1 MPYPVKV
8 LLATS
13 RSWYLGHTA
22 RAFAIRDSL
31 VALCMADKRPAGVS
45 SDLYRRCWPYH
56 VAMKF
61 FYHCTSQI
69 LEEKATYFFSYLYDS
84 WLENELRSHSYDV
97 IQSIMGFGIQGFRH
111 PSSRGALKVVDCPN
125 THPVTY
131 RGFWQREC
139 DLWCPREKV
148 PIPRRFFRR
157 MTQELEMA
165 DMILCPSTFVKESML
180 LNGIPESKCFV
191 NPFGVDSQLF
201 KSRSHIPTT
210 PKFICVGT
218 ICLRK
223 GHQYLFRAFE
233 LVKKVIPT
241 AELICVG
248 GYKRD
253 FAKEKP
259 KWKGSFTHIP
269 HVDQTTLAGI
279 LQNCTAFVF
288 PSQEEGFARVLSEA
302 MGAGLPIIASHE
314 SGATTLVRDGIE
326 GFIVRGR
333 DPRHIADAMV
343 RVALDPGLN
352 LKMGEAAFQ
361 KGAAKNTWQDYGD
374 RLLEKYQRRL
384 ASFKHT

>member
-1 MPYPVKV
+1 
-8 LLATS
+8 
-13 RSWYLGHTA
+13 
-22 RAFAIRDSL
+22 
-31 VALCMADKRPAGVS
+31 MADKKPRLLPRQF
-45 SDLYRRCWPYH
+45 YKRCWPYH

-84 WLENELRSHSYDV
+84 WLEKELRSQSYDV
-97 IQSIMGFGIQGFRH
+97 IQSIMGFGIQGFHH

-125 THPVTY
+125 SHPVTY

-148 PIPRRFFRR
+148 PIPRRIFRR

-165 DMILCPSTFVKESML
+165 DMILCPSVFVKETML
-180 LNGIPESKCFV
+180 LNGLPETKCFV

-201 KSRSHIPTT
+201 KSRSIIPTT

-223 GHQYLFRAFE
+223 GYQYLFRAFG
-233 LVKKVIPT
+233 LVKKVIPN
-241 AELICVG
+241 AELICIG
-248 GYKRD
+248 DYKRD

-269 HVDQTTLAGI
+269 HVDHSTLAEL
-279 LQNCTAFVF
+279 LQKCTAFVF
-288 PSQEEGFARVLSEA
+288 PSQEEGFARGLSEA
-302 MGAGLPIIASHE
+302 MGAGLPVIASHE

-326 GFIVRGR
+326 GLIVRGR
-333 DPRHIADAMV
+333 DPQHIADAMI
-343 RVALDPGLN
+343 RVALDPELN
-352 LKMGEAAFQ
+352 LKMGKAAFE

-374 RLLEKYQRRL
+374 RLIEEYQRRL
-384 ASFKHT
+384 ATFKHL

>member
-1 MPYPVKV
+1 MNVI
-8 LLATS
+8 LASS
-13 RSWYLGHTA
+13 RSWYLGNTS
-22 RAFAIRDSL
+22 I
-31 VALCMADKRPAGVS
+31 ALNERGVLSGLLMADKKPRLLPPQ
-45 SDLYRRCWPYH
+45 LYRRCWPYH
-56 VAMKF
+56 LAMKF
-61 FYHCTSQI
+61 FYHCSSQI

-84 WLENELRSHSYDV
+84 WLEIELRRHSYDV
-97 IQSIMGFGIQGFRH
+97 IQAIMGFGIHGFRH
-111 PSSRGALKVVDCPN
+111 ASSRHALKVVDCPN

-139 DLWCPREKV
+139 DLWCPGEIV
-148 PIPRRFFRR
+148 PIPGRFFRR
-157 MTQELEMA
+157 MTQELELA
-165 DMILCPSTFVKESML
+165 DLILCPSVFVKETML

-218 ICLRK
+218 ICVRK
-223 GHQYLFRAFE
+223 GYQYLFRAFE

-259 KWKGSFTHIP
+259 KWDDLFTHIP
-269 HVDQTTLAGI
+269 HVDHTTLAGI
-279 LQNCTAFVF
+279 LQKCSAFVF

-333 DPRHIADAMV
+333 DPQHIADAMV
-343 RVALDPGLN
+343 RIALDPELN
-352 LKMGEAAFQ
+352 LKMGKAAFQ

-374 RLLEKYQRRL
+374 RLLEEYRRRL
-384 ASFKHT
+384 AIFKHP

>member
-1 MPYPVKV
+1 MKV
-8 LLATS
+8 ILATT
-13 RSWYLGHTA
+13 RSWHLGHT
-22 RAFAIRDSL
+22 S
-31 VALCMADKRPAGVS
+31 VALHKKNALSSLLMADKKPRLLPAQF
-45 SDLYRRCWPYH
+45 YKRCWPYH
-56 VAMKF
+56 LAMKP
-61 FYHCTSQI
+61 FYHLATQI
-69 LEEKATYFFSYLYDS
+69 ISEKATYFFSYLYDS
-84 WLENELRSHSYDV
+84 WLEKELRSQSYDV
-97 IQSIMGFGIQGFRH
+97 IQSIMGFGIQGFHH

-139 DLWCPREKV
+139 DLWCPGEKV
-148 PIPRRFFRR
+148 PIPGRFFRR

-165 DMILCPSTFVKESML
+165 DLILCPSVFVKETML

-191 NPFGVDSQLF
+191 NPFGVDSHLF
-201 KSRSHIPTT
+201 KSRSFVPTT

-248 GYKRD
+248 DYKRD

-288 PSQEEGFARVLSEA
+288 PSQEEGFARVISEA

-314 SGATTLVRDGIE
+314 SGATTLVRDGFE

-333 DPRHIADAMV
+333 DPHHIADAMV
-343 RVALDPGLN
+343 RLALDPELN
-352 LKMGEAAFQ
+352 RRMGEAAFQ
-361 KGAAKNTWQDYGD
+361 KGAVKNTWQDYGD
-374 RLLEKYQRRL
+374 RLLEEYQRRL
-384 ASFKHT
+384 ATFKHL

>member
-1 MPYPVKV
+1 MNVI
-8 LLATS
+8 LASS
-13 RSWYLGHTA
+13 RSWYLGHT
-22 RAFAIRDSL
+22 SM
-31 VALCMADKRPAGVS
+31 ALHKRGVLCALLMADKKPRLLPRQF
-45 SDLYRRCWPYH
+45 YKRCWPYH
-56 VAMKF
+56 LAMKF
-61 FYHCTSQI
+61 FYHFTSQI

-84 WLENELRSHSYDV
+84 WVENELRSHSYDV
-97 IQSIMGFGIQGFRH
+97 IQGIIGFGIRGFRH
-111 PSSRGALKVVDCPN
+111 ASSRHALKVVDCPN
-125 THPVTY
+125 THPVTL

-139 DLWCPREKV
+139 DLWCPGENV
-148 PIPRRFFRR
+148 PMPGRFFRR

-165 DMILCPSTFVKESML
+165 DMILCPSVFVKETML

-201 KSRSHIPTT
+201 KSHSLIPTT

-233 LVKKVIPT
+233 LVKKVVPT

-248 GYKRD
+248 DYKRD

-259 KWKGSFTHIP
+259 KWKESFTHIP

-314 SGATTLVRDGIE
+314 SGATTLVQDGIE
-326 GFIVRGR
+326 GLIVRGR
-333 DPRHIADAMV
+333 DPQHIADAMV
-343 RVALDPGLN
+343 QIALDPELN
-352 LKMGEAAFQ
+352 LKMGKAAFR
-361 KGAAKNTWQDYGD
+361 KGASSNSWQDYGD
-374 RLLEKYQRRL
+374 RLIEEYQRRL
-384 ASFKHT
+384 ATFKHL

>member
-1 MPYPVKV
+1 
-8 LLATS
+8 
-13 RSWYLGHTA
+13 
-22 RAFAIRDSL
+22 
-31 VALCMADKRPAGVS
+31 MADKKPRLLPPQ
-45 SDLYRRCWPYH
+45 LYRRCWPYH

-61 FYHCTSQI
+61 FYHFPSQI
-69 LEEKATYFFSYLYDS
+69 LEEKATYFFSHLYDS
-84 WLENELRSHSYDV
+84 WLQKELRRRSYDV
-97 IQSIMGFGIQGFRH
+97 IHAIMGFGIHGFH
-111 PSSRGALKVVDCPN
+111 HASSKNALKVVDCPN
-125 THPVTY
+125 THPVTL

-139 DLWCPREKV
+139 DLWCPGEKV
-148 PIPRRFFRR
+148 PIPGRFFRR

-165 DMILCPSTFVKESML
+165 DLILCPSVFVKETML

-201 KSRSHIPTT
+201 ESRSIIPTT

-233 LVKKVIPT
+233 LVKKVIPN

-248 GYKRD
+248 DYKRD

-259 KWKGSFTHIP
+259 KWDGFFTHIP
-269 HVDQTTLAGI
+269 HVDHTTLAGI
-279 LQNCTAFVF
+279 LQKCSAFVF

-314 SGATTLVRDGIE
+314 SGATALVRDGIE

-333 DPRHIADAMV
+333 DPQHIADAMI
-343 RVALDPGLN
+343 RIALDPELN
-352 LKMGEAAFQ
+352 RRMGEAAFQ
-361 KGAAKNTWQDYGD
+361 KGAVKNTWQDYGD
-374 RLLEKYQRRL
+374 RLLEEYRRRL
-384 ASFKHT
+384 ATFKHP

>member
-1 MPYPVKV
+1 MRVI
-8 LLATS
+8 LATT
-13 RSWYLGHTA
+13 RSWHFGHTSI
-22 RAFAIRDSL
+22 AFHKKGVLSSL
-31 VALCMADKRPAGVS
+31 LMADKKPRLLPTEF
-45 SDLYRRCWPYH
+45 YRRCWPYH

-61 FYHCTSQI
+61 FYHFTSQI
-69 LEEKATYFFSYLYDS
+69 LEEKATYFYSYLYDL
-84 WLENELRSHSYDV
+84 WIEKELRNQSYDV

-111 PSSRGALKVVDCPN
+111 PSSRSALKVVDCPN

-139 DLWCPREKV
+139 DLWCPGENV
-148 PIPRRFFRR
+148 PIPGRFFRR

-165 DMILCPSTFVKESML
+165 DLILCPSVFVKETML
-180 LNGIPESKCFV
+180 LNGITDSKCFV
-191 NPFGVDSQLF
+191 NPFGVDSHLF
-201 KSRSHIPTT
+201 KSRSIIPTT

-223 GHQYLFRAFE
+223 GFQYLFRAFE
-233 LVKKVIPT
+233 LVKKVVPN

-248 GYKRD
+248 DYKRD

-269 HVDQTTLAGI
+269 HVDHSTLADL
-279 LQNCTAFVF
+279 LQKCTAFVF
-288 PSQEEGFARVLSEA
+288 PSQEEGFARVISEA

-333 DPRHIADAMV
+333 DPQHIADAMIQV
-343 RVALDPGLN
+343 FLDPELN
-352 LKMGEAAFQ
+352 REMGEAAHK

-374 RLLEKYQRRL
+374 RLLEEYQRRL
-384 ASFKHT
+384 ATFKRP

>member
-1 MPYPVKV
+1 MKV
-8 LLATS
+8 ILATT
-13 RSWYLGHTA
+13 RSWYLGHT
-22 RAFAIRDSL
+22 S
-31 VALCMADKRPAGVS
+31 VALHKRNALSALLMADKKPS
-45 SDLYRRCWPYH
+45 LLPPQLYRRCWPYH

-69 LEEKATYFFSYLYDS
+69 LEEKATYFFPYLYDT
-84 WLENELRSHSYDV
+84 WLEKELRSQSYDV

-139 DLWCPREKV
+139 DLWCRGEKV
-148 PIPRRFFRR
+148 PIPGRFFRR

-165 DMILCPSTFVKESML
+165 DLILCPSVFVKETML
-180 LNGIPESKCFV
+180 LNGLPETKCFV

-201 KSRSHIPTT
+201 KSRSIIPTT
-210 PKFICVGT
+210 PQFICVGT

-223 GHQYLFRAFE
+223 GYQYLFRAFE
-233 LVKKVIPT
+233 LVKKVIPN

-248 GYKRD
+248 DYKRD

-269 HVDQTTLAGI
+269 HVDHTTLAGI
-279 LQNCTAFVF
+279 LQKCTAFVF
-288 PSQEEGFARVLSEA
+288 PSQEEGFARVISEA

-326 GFIVRGR
+326 GIIVRGR
-333 DPRHIADAMV
+333 DPQHIADAMI
-343 RVALDPGLN
+343 RVALDPELN
-352 LKMGEAAFQ
+352 LKMGKAALE

-374 RLLEKYQRRL
+374 RLLEEYQRRL
-384 ASFKHT
+384 ATSKHL

>member
-1 MPYPVKV
+1 MKV
-8 LLATS
+8 TLGTT
-13 RSWYLGHTA
+13 RSWHLGHTSIA
-22 RAFAIRDSL
+22 LHKRGALSSL
-31 VALCMADKRPAGVS
+31 LMADKKPCLLPPQ
-45 SDLYRRCWPYH
+45 LYKRCWPYH

-61 FYHCTSQI
+61 FYHCASQI

-84 WLENELRSHSYDV
+84 WLQKELRRHSFDV
-97 IQSIMGFGIQGFRH
+97 IQAIMGFGIHGFCH
-111 PSSRGALKVVDCPN
+111 ASSKNALKVVDCPN

-139 DLWCPREKV
+139 DLWCPGENV
-148 PIPRRFFRR
+148 PIPGRFFRR

-165 DMILCPSTFVKESML
+165 DLILCPSVFVKETML

-201 KSRSHIPTT
+201 KSRSHIPTA

-218 ICLRK
+218 ICVRK
-223 GHQYLFRAFE
+223 GYQYLFRAFE
-233 LVKKVIPT
+233 LVKKVIPN

-248 GYKRD
+248 DYKRD

-259 KWKGSFTHIP
+259 KWDGFFTHIP
-269 HVDQTTLAGI
+269 HVDHTSLAGI
-279 LQNCTAFVF
+279 LQKCSAFVF

-326 GFIVRGR
+326 GIIVRGR
-333 DPRHIADAMV
+333 DPQHIAEAMI
-343 RVALDPGLN
+343 RVSFDPELN
-352 LKMGEAAFQ
+352 RKMGEAAFQ
-361 KGAAKNTWQDYGD
+361 KGAVKNTWQDYGN
-374 RLLEKYQRRL
+374 RLLEEYQRRL
-384 ASFKHT
+384 ATFKHL

>member
-1 MPYPVKV
+1 MGDKKPR
-8 LLATS
+8 LL
-13 RSWYLGHTA
+13 
-22 RAFAIRDSL
+22 
-31 VALCMADKRPAGVS
+31 PAQF
-45 SDLYRRCWPYH
+45 YKRCWPYH
-56 VAMKF
+56 LAMKF
-61 FYHCTSQI
+61 FYHFTSQI

-84 WLENELRSHSYDV
+84 WLAKELRCQSYDV
-97 IQSIMGFGIQGFRH
+97 IQSIMGFGIKGFRH

-139 DLWCPREKV
+139 DVWRPGEKV
-148 PIPRRFFRR
+148 PIPGRFFRR

-165 DMILCPSTFVKESML
+165 DLILCPSVFVKETML
-180 LNGIPESKCFV
+180 LNGLPETKCFV

-201 KSRSHIPTT
+201 KSRSIIPTT

-223 GHQYLFRAFE
+223 GYQYLFRAFE
-233 LVKKVIPT
+233 LVKKVIPN

-248 GYKRD
+248 DYKRD

-269 HVDQTTLAGI
+269 HVDHTTLAGI
-279 LQNCTAFVF
+279 LQKCTAFVF
-288 PSQEEGFARVLSEA
+288 PSQEEGFARVISEA

-314 SGATTLVRDGIE
+314 SGATTLVRDGVE
-326 GFIVRGR
+326 GLIVRGR
-333 DPRHIADAMV
+333 DPQHIANAMIQV
-343 RVALDPGLN
+343 FLDPELN
-352 LKMGEAAFQ
+352 QKMGEAAHK

-374 RLLEKYQRRL
+374 RLLEEYQRRL
-384 ASFKHT
+384 AALKHS

>member
-1 MPYPVKV
+1 MA
-8 LLATS
+8 LS
-13 RSWYLGHTA
+13 H
-22 RAFAIRDSL
+22 RDSL
-31 VALCMADKRPAGVS
+31 RLLLMADKKPS
-45 SDLYRRCWPYH
+45 LLPPQFYKRCWPYH
-56 VAMKF
+56 AGMKF

-84 WLENELRSHSYDV
+84 WLQKELRRHSYDV
-97 IQSIMGFGIQGFRH
+97 FHAIMGFGIHGFRH
-111 PSSRGALKVVDCPN
+111 ASSKNALKVVDCPN

-139 DLWCPREKV
+139 DLWCPGENV
-148 PIPRRFFRR
+148 PIPGRFFRR

-165 DMILCPSTFVKESML
+165 DLILCPSVFVKETML

-201 KSRSHIPTT
+201 KSRSHIPTA

-218 ICLRK
+218 ICVRK
-223 GHQYLFRAFE
+223 GYQYLFRAFE
-233 LVKKVIPT
+233 LVKKVIPN

-248 GYKRD
+248 DYKRD

-259 KWKGSFTHIP
+259 KWDGFFTHIP
-269 HVDQTTLAGI
+269 HVDHTTLAGI
-279 LQNCTAFVF
+279 LQKCSAFVF

-326 GFIVRGR
+326 GFIVHGR
-333 DPRHIADAMV
+333 DPHHIADAMI
-343 RVALDPGLN
+343 RIALDPELN
-352 LKMGEAAFQ
+352 LQMGKAAFQ
-361 KGAAKNTWQDYGD
+361 AGTAKNSWQDYGD
-374 RLLEKYQRRL
+374 RLLEEYQRRL
-384 ASFKHT
+384 ATFK

>member
-1 MPYPVKV
+1 MNV
-8 LLATS
+8 LLASS
-13 RSWYLGHTA
+13 RSWHMGHTSIA
-22 RAFAIRDSL
+22 LHKRGVLSSL
-31 VALCMADKRPAGVS
+31 LMADKKPRLLPTKF
-45 SDLYRRCWPYH
+45 YRRCWPYH
-56 VAMKF
+56 LAMKF

-84 WLENELRSHSYDV
+84 WLQKELRIHSYDV
-97 IQSIMGFGIQGFRH
+97 IHSIMGFGIKGFQH
-111 PSSRGALKVVDCPN
+111 ASSKSALKVVDCPN

-139 DLWCPREKV
+139 DLWCPGEKV
-148 PIPRRFFRR
+148 PIPGRFFRR

-165 DMILCPSTFVKESML
+165 DLILCPSVFVKETML

-191 NPFGVDSQLF
+191 NPFGVDSHLF
-201 KSRSHIPTT
+201 KSRSIVPTT
-210 PKFICVGT
+210 PKFISVGT

-223 GHQYLFRAFE
+223 GYQYLFRAFE
-233 LVKKVIPT
+233 LVKKVIPN

-248 GYKRD
+248 DYKRD

-259 KWKGSFTHIP
+259 KWRGSFTHIP
-269 HVDQTTLAGI
+269 HVDQTTLASI

-333 DPRHIADAMV
+333 DPQQIADAMIQV
-343 RVALDPGLN
+343 FLDPELN
-352 LKMGEAAFQ
+352 RKMGEAARK

-374 RLLEKYQRRL
+374 RLLEEYQRRL
-384 ASFKHT
+384 ATFKRP

>member
-1 MPYPVKV
+1 MKV
-8 LLATS
+8 ALASS
-13 RSWYLGHTA
+13 RSWYLGHTSIA
-22 RAFAIRDSL
+22 LHKRGVLSSL
-31 VALCMADKRPAGVS
+31 LMGDKKPRLLPPQF
-45 SDLYRRCWPYH
+45 YKRCWPYH
-56 VAMKF
+56 LAMKF

-84 WLENELRSHSYDV
+84 WLEKVLQIHSYDV
-97 IQSIMGFGIQGFRH
+97 IQSIMGFGIHGFRH
-111 PSSRGALKVVDCPN
+111 ASSRNALKVVDCPN

-139 DLWCPREKV
+139 DLWCPGQKV
-148 PIPRRFFRR
+148 PIPARFFRR

-165 DMILCPSTFVKESML
+165 DLILCPSVFVKETML

-201 KSRSHIPTT
+201 ESRSIIPTT

-223 GHQYLFRAFE
+223 GYQYLFRAFE
-233 LVKKVIPT
+233 LVKKVIPN

-248 GYKRD
+248 DYKRD

-259 KWKGSFTHIP
+259 RWDGLFTHIP
-269 HVDQTTLAGI
+269 HVDQLTLAGI
-279 LQNCTAFVF
+279 LQKCSAFVF

-314 SGATTLVRDGIE
+314 SGATTLVRDGVE

-333 DPRHIADAMV
+333 DPHHIADAMV
-343 RVALDPGLN
+343 RIALDSELN
-352 LKMGEAAFQ
+352 LKMGKAAFQ
-361 KGAAKNTWQDYGD
+361 KGAAKNSWQDYGD
-374 RLLEKYQRRL
+374 RLLEEYQRRV
-384 ASFKHT
+384 ATSKHS